1 MYNPLET
8 LMIIKLI
15 AIRTGFNLN
24 FALFI
29 CFRIGFHVI
38 ECIEWIEVL
47 GFGMTMI

>member
-38 ECIEWIEVL
+38 ECIKWIEVL